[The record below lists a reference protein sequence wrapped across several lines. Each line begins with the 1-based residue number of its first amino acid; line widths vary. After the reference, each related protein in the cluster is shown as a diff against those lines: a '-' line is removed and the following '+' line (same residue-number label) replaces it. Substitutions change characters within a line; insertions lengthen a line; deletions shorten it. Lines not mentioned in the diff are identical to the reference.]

1 MATIIDMNEIREEC
15 KRKSKWK
22 FKLHEMSRKAMDWGK
37 ENIETITLAAPVVL
51 GVFGGATKFARSLI
65 RRSTVNREQRWK
77 DTHFYDRS
85 LGYYVKVRRKPT
97 NNELTTISRRKKQG
111 EKLTDIL
118 DSMRLLK

>member
-22 FKLHEMSRKAMDWGK
+22 FKFHEASRRARDWCK
-37 ENIETITLAAPVVL
+37 ENIETITLAAPVIL
-51 GVFGGATKFARSLI
+51 GVFGSITKVARSML
-65 RRSTVNREQRWK
+65 RRSTMSREQKWK

-97 NNELTTISRRKKQG
+97 NNELATISRRKKQG